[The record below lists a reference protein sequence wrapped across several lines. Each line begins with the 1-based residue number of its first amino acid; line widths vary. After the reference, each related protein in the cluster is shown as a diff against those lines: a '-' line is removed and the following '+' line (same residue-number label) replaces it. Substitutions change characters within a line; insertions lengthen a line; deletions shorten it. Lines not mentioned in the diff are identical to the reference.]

1 MTDYYKGEHMDI
13 NETVKNRRS
22 IRRFLPERVPEET
35 IRELISDA
43 LWAP

>member
-1 MTDYYKGEHMDI
+1 MDI

-22 IRRFLPERVPEET
+22 IRRFLPEKVPEET

-43 LWAP
+43 LWAAS